1 MDKWARA
8 FYQPCL
14 PLGKNGKRITGCK
27 KHIQLSREAAS
38 EGMVL
43 LKNAAKVLPFAKGT
57 RLALFGK
64 GSIDYVKGGGGS
76 GDVTCAYVRSLQDG
90 LICKAKEG
98 KVQLLPSTED
108 FYRKYVFDEYAKGKM
123 PGEISEPKI
132 PPALLEEAKAWTD
145 TAVISICRFSGEG
158 RDRRGIP
165 GDGDFYLTKE
175 EQEMVDT
182 VTTSF
187 PKVVVVLNVGG
198 MVDTS
203 WFRNNKG
210 IPSVLLAW
218 QGGMEGGLA
227 AADILCGD
235 QNPSGKLTDSFAGSF
250 EDYPSSAN
258 FHKSEEYAEYEEDI
272 YVGYRYFE
280 TIPGAK
286 EKVNYPFGFGLSYT
300 DFDIEPLKCT
310 EKGGLVEVDV
320 QVTNVGDYAGK
331 EVVQLYYSAC
341 QGILGKPLKAL
352 GAFAKTR
359 LLSCGESQVLRL
371 KLPVEDMASYDDLG
385 KISKSAYV
393 LEAGDYT
400 FWIGNSV
407 RDVTLLDFIF
417 TVKDTVI
424 TRQLSEKC
432 APTKLARRMLSDG
445 SYEKLPEKET
455 TFEKN
460 GLVPQPLSSL
470 EGVEPQVRA
479 VDYRVRGKQ
488 KGVLRLEDV
497 ALGKTRLDAFLEQL
511 SDFQAVQLLSG
522 QPNMGVADTYGMG
535 NLMIN
540 SY

>member
-210 IPSVLLAW
+210 IPSVLWPGRAEWKADW
-218 QGGMEGGLA
+218 QRQIFCVA
-227 AADILCGD
+227 
-235 QNPSGKLTDSFAGSF
+235 T
-250 EDYPSSAN
+250 
-258 FHKSEEYAEYEEDI
+258 
-272 YVGYRYFE
+272 
-280 TIPGAK
+280 
-286 EKVNYPFGFGLSYT
+286 
-300 DFDIEPLKCT
+300 
-310 EKGGLVEVDV
+310 
-320 QVTNVGDYAGK
+320 
-331 EVVQLYYSAC
+331 
-341 QGILGKPLKAL
+341 
-352 GAFAKTR
+352 KTR
-359 LLSCGESQVLRL
+359 QESLRI
-371 KLPVEDMASYDDLG
+371 A
-385 KISKSAYV
+385 
-393 LEAGDYT
+393 
-400 FWIGNSV
+400 
-407 RDVTLLDFIF
+407 
-417 TVKDTVI
+417 
-424 TRQLSEKC
+424 
-432 APTKLARRMLSDG
+432 
-445 SYEKLPEKET
+445 LPE
-455 TFEKN
+455 
-460 GLVPQPLSSL
+460 
-470 EGVEPQVRA
+470 A
-479 VDYRVRGKQ
+479 
-488 KGVLRLEDV
+488 LRIILLLRIFISQRNMRSMKRIFMW
-497 ALGKTRLDAFLEQL
+497 AIAILRPFREQRKK
-511 SDFQAVQLLSG
+511 
-522 QPNMGVADTYGMG
+522 
-535 NLMIN
+535 
-540 SY
+540 